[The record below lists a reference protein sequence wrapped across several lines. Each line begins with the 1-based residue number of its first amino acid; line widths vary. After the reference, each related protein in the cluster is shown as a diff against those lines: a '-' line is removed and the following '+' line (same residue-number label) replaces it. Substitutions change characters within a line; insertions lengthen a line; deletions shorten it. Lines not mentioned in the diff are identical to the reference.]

1 MRVRMTVQENGFSAR
16 DVVLECE
23 AGDLVGDVLHLLRAE
38 LRGGGAPLVDGLP
51 LDPAQRVSTSPLKNG
66 AVVTTE
72 PSFARRPAASGAV
85 LRVISG
91 EDTDL
96 AVPLRPGVPVRVG
109 RGSEV
114 DVDLADLDVSRLHC
128 ELRWDGRTARVAD
141 LGSRN
146 HTFVSGREVKGE
158 QVVGPDEYVQ
168 AGGTRLVVDRTGFRP
183 AEVEDDGEGGLRV
196 ARAPRV
202 RPRPWAGAQ
211 IDFPREPEP
220 LQENDFPM
228 LVPLLGTAALAVG
241 ALFISRHLGYVLIS
255 IAVGLI
261 GTFGM
266 RWWYKRS
273 HRRQTAARLA
283 AHEAK
288 VEVRRTELQAA
299 ADEESAHLHATLPS
313 TASLIAVGADRD
325 HRLWQRQRLDDDW
338 LHLRLGTTNRKT
350 SARLRD
356 EPAGC
361 EIPVLTGAPL
371 GLSLADQPALGVA
384 GMPHQTIPVV
394 NALLVQSAVLH
405 GPDELRIA
413 VIAPGVDDLGWARW
427 LPHVKASSG
436 ELRAA
441 WRAEQVEPL
450 VGALLDLV
458 QDRESTVAPQHV
470 VVLVGAS
477 ELLRVPG
484 VTDLLDRGPE
494 AGLRFLCVD
503 GAAHQLPS
511 VCRAVLDLA
520 GGVLRRD
527 RDDPL
532 PFAPERVSRADAERV
547 ARSLAP
553 LRVVGQRTGGAL
565 PEIVRSRDLIGK
577 PDAEAVRA
585 AWRLKPAETAVCVGV
600 SSTGNFVLD
609 IVRDGPHAVVVG
621 TTHAGKSGFLVT
633 LITGLAAVSTPEQ
646 LNFLFIDYKGGATV
660 RRLSQ
665 LPHVVGV
672 ADNLSGDPTRV
683 LAVLRA
689 ELERRQ
695 RQLRS
700 ANAENIAE
708 YRAKASVNPAL
719 PPFPRLVVVVDE
731 LAELN
736 ARLDQ
741 AVDELISVAR
751 TGATLGV
758 HLVLATQLPG
768 DVAGKITG
776 NVALRVC
783 LRVEERAESTDIIG
797 KPHAA
802 AIGQH
807 QRGRAFI
814 LRSSVLHEVQT
825 AFSSSPVVESEAANT
840 LLHPREW
847 WQTDVPMRDGD
858 VTSASRTDVDDLV
871 EAIREAADGLTPPF
885 ATWVDPLPEVV
896 GLDEILL
903 TRHQLPIGVQEVLA
917 EQAHRPL
924 TLPLGTG
931 HLAVVGAAQS
941 GRTSALRA
949 MAVGLMDT
957 NSPDEVHLHVIDSYR
972 GLAGALASAPHCGV
986 AVDAD
991 QTWRVDR
998 LLTRLEAEVDERLSL
1013 LARRGASSVA
1023 ELWATGGD
1031 GPPHLVLLVDGPEVL
1046 MDDYDRTD
1054 RVLRLLR
1061 RGVAAGLTACVALR
1075 ESEAKQKLLELCP
1088 HRLVLALTD
1097 DSRGGTVGLP
1107 SRRTTVGNPAG
1118 RGVWIEDR
1126 SEVQAPLLAGQ
1137 SQRDVVIAAADAAR
1151 ARSTSMRSAPITVD
1165 PLPEDLSLDHPV
1177 MSAVDGRGHAVLGVA
1192 GDRLAAVG
1200 VDVLREHRT
1209 LLVAGPRRSG
1219 RSTAVCSIAISL
1231 ARSGLRV
1238 VLVGGRKS
1246 PAYANAV
1253 AHGIDL
1259 VSAEDLPSD
1268 VDVVVVDDAD
1278 LAADDAALVR
1288 APVLVGAV
1296 DVERAGMAPYGNELM
1311 KRLVAARAGV
1321 LLSPPGGT
1329 TALGVKVPRPA
1340 GFSNPPGRAYLV
1352 LDGDMVLGQVP
1363 R

>member
-1 MRVRMTVQENGFSAR
+1 MRVRMTVQENGFPAR

-23 AGDLVGDVLHLLRAE
+23 AGDLVADVLPLLRAE
-38 LRGGGAPLVDGLP
+38 LRDGATPLVDGLP

-66 AVVTTE
+66 AILTTE
-72 PSFARRPAASGAV
+72 SSPARRLAASGAV

-96 AVPLRPGVPVRVG
+96 AVPLRPGVSVRIG

-114 DVDLADLDVSRLHC
+114 DVGLADLDVSRRHC
-128 ELRWDGRTARVAD
+128 ELRWDGQTAWVAD

-146 HTFVSGREVKGE
+146 HTTVSGRRVEGE
-158 QVVGPDEYVQ
+158 QVVGPDDYVQ
-168 AGGTRLVVDRTGFRP
+168 VGGTRLVVDRRGFHP

-202 RPRPWAGAQ
+202 RPRPWTGAR

-220 LQENDFPM
+220 LQEHQFPI

-241 ALFISRHLGYVLIS
+241 AFVLSRHVGYVLIS

-273 HRRQTAARLA
+273 HRRQTADRRA

-288 VEVRRTELQAA
+288 VKARQVELQAA

-338 LHLRLGTTNRKT
+338 LHLRLGTTNRRT
-350 SARLRD
+350 SALLRD
-356 EPAGC
+356 EPAGF
-361 EIPVLTGAPL
+361 ETPMLTGAPV
-371 GLSLADQPALGVA
+371 GLSLAEQPALGVA
-384 GMPHQTIPVV
+384 GAPHQTVPVV
-394 NALLVQSAVLH
+394 NALLVQSAVLQ

-413 VIAPGVDDLGWARW
+413 VIAPGADELGWARW
-427 LPHVKASSG
+427 LPHAKADSG
-436 ELRAA
+436 ELLAA

-458 QDRESTVAPQHV
+458 QDREASVAPQHL

-494 AGLRFLCVD
+494 AGLRFLCAD

-511 VCRAVLDLA
+511 ACRAVLDLA

-532 PFAPERVSRADAERV
+532 PLTPERVSRADAERV
-547 ARSLAP
+547 ARCLAP
-553 LRVVGQRTGGAL
+553 LRVVGQRSGGGL
-565 PEIVRSRDLIGK
+565 PEIVRSRDLIGT

-600 SSTGNFVLD
+600 SSAGNFVLD

-633 LITGLAAVSTPEQ
+633 LITGLAAASTPEQ

-660 RRLSQ
+660 RRLSR

-672 ADNLSGDPTRV
+672 ADNLSGDPARV

-695 RQLRS
+695 RQLREG
-700 ANAENIAE
+700 NAENIAE
-708 YRAKASVNPAL
+708 YRAKASVNPEL

-736 ARLDQ
+736 SRLDK

-768 DVAGKITG
+768 DVSARITG

-783 LRVEERAESTDIIG
+783 LRVEERAESTNIIG

-802 AIGQH
+802 SIGQH
-807 QRGRAFI
+807 QRGRAFV
-814 LRSSVLHEVQT
+814 LRSGVLHEVQT
-825 AFSSSPVVESEAANT
+825 AFSSSPVAESEAATT

-847 WQTDVPMRDGD
+847 WQTDVPARDGG
-858 VTSASRTDVDDLV
+858 VTSVSRTDVDDLV
-871 EAIREAADGLTPPF
+871 EAIREAADGLAPPF
-885 ATWVDPLPEVV
+885 ATWVDPLPGTV
-896 GLDEILL
+896 GLDEIPL
-903 TRHQLPIGVQEVLA
+903 TRHRLPIGVQEVIA

-949 MAVGLMDT
+949 MAVGLMGT

-972 GLAGALASAPHCGV
+972 GLASALASAPHCGV

-991 QTWRVDR
+991 ETWRVDR

-1013 LARRGASSVA
+1013 LAGRGVSSVA
-1023 ELWATGGD
+1023 ELWAAGGD
-1031 GPPHLVLLVDGPEVL
+1031 APPHLVLLVDGPEVL
-1046 MDDYDRTD
+1046 MEDYDRTD

-1061 RGVAAGLTACVALR
+1061 RGVAAGLTVCVALR
-1075 ESEAKQKLLELCP
+1075 ESEARPKLLELCP

-1118 RGVWIEDR
+1118 RGVWVGDL
-1126 SEVQAPLLAGQ
+1126 SDVQAPLLPGP

-1151 ARSTSMRSAPITVD
+1151 TRWTSVRTAPITVD
-1165 PLPEDLSLDHPV
+1165 RLPADLSLDHPV
-1177 MSAVDGRGHAVLGVA
+1177 LSAVDGRGRAVLGVA
-1192 GDRLAAVG
+1192 GDRLAAVE
-1200 VDVLREHRT
+1200 VDVLEHRT

-1231 ARSGLRV
+1231 ARTGRRV
-1238 VLVGGRKS
+1238 ALVGGRKS

-1259 VSAEDLPSD
+1259 VSTGDLPSD

-1278 LAADDAALVR
+1278 LAADNAALAH
-1288 APVLVGAV
+1288 APLLIGAV
-1296 DVERAGMAPYGNELM
+1296 DVERAGLAPYGNELM
-1311 KRLVAARAGV
+1311 KRLVGARAGV

-1340 GFSNPPGRAYLV
+1340 GFSSPPGRAYLV

>member
-1 MRVRMTVQENGFSAR
+1 MTVQENGFPAR
-16 DVVLECE
+16 DVVLECGS
-23 AGDLVGDVLHLLRAE
+23 GDLVGDVLHLLRAE
-38 LRGGGAPLVDGLP
+38 VRGGGVPLVDGLP

-72 PSFARRPAASGAV
+72 PSPVRRPAASGAV
-85 LRVISG
+85 LRVVSG
-91 EDTDL
+91 ADTDL
-96 AVPLRPGVPVRVG
+96 AVPLRPGVPVRIG

-114 DVDLADLDVSRLHC
+114 DADLADRDVSRLHC
-128 ELRWDGRTARVAD
+128 EVRWDGQTARVAD

-146 HTFVSGREVKGE
+146 HTFVAGRKVTAE
-158 QVVGPDEYVQ
+158 QVIGPDEYLQ
-168 AGGTRLVVDRTGFRP
+168 AGGTRMVVDRTGFRP

-196 ARAPRV
+196 GRAPRV
-202 RPRPWAGAQ
+202 RPRPWTGAQ
-211 IDFPREPEP
+211 VDFPHEPEP
-220 LQENDFPM
+220 LQENEFPI
-228 LVPLLGTAALAVG
+228 LVPLLGTAALAIG
-241 ALFISRHLGYVLIS
+241 ALVISRHLGYVVIS

-283 AHEAK
+283 AHENK
-288 VEVRRTELQAA
+288 VRARRTELQAA
-299 ADEESAHLHATLPS
+299 ADEESAHLHASLPS
-313 TASLIAVGADRD
+313 TASLIAVGTDRD

-338 LHLRLGTTNRKT
+338 LHLRIGTTNRKT
-350 SARLRD
+350 SVRLRD

-361 EIPVLTGAPL
+361 EIPMLVGAPV
-371 GLSLADQPALGVA
+371 GLSLAEHPAWGLSGA
-384 GMPHQTIPVV
+384 PHQTLPVLT
-394 NALLVQSAVLH
+394 ALLVQASVLH
-405 GPDELRIA
+405 GPDELRIS
-413 VIAPGVDDLGWARW
+413 VIAPGAEDLGWARW
-427 LPHVKASSG
+427 LPHVQADSG

-450 VGALLDLV
+450 VQALLDLV
-458 QDRESTVAPQHV
+458 GDREATVAPQQV

-477 ELLRVPG
+477 DLVRVPG
-484 VTDLLDRGPE
+484 VADLLDRGPE

-503 GAAHQLPS
+503 SAAHQLPS

-532 PFAPERVSRADAERV
+532 PFTPERVSRADAERV

-553 LRVVGQRTGGAL
+553 LRVVGQRAGGGL

-600 SSTGNFVLD
+600 GGSGNFVLD

-633 LITGLAAVSTPEQ
+633 LITGLAAASTPEQ

-695 RQLRS
+695 RQLRT

-736 ARLDQ
+736 ARLDK

-768 DVAGKITG
+768 DVAGRITG

-783 LRVEERAESTDIIG
+783 LRVEERAESVEIIG

-807 QRGRAFI
+807 QRGRAFV
-814 LRSSVLHEVQT
+814 LRSGVLHEVQT
-825 AFSSSPVVESEAANT
+825 AFSSSPVVESEAAT
-840 LLHPREW
+840 RLLHPREW
-847 WQTDVPMRDGD
+847 WQTGVPLHDGAP
-858 VTSASRTDVDDLV
+858 TNASRTDVDDLV

-885 ATWVDPLPEVV
+885 ETWVSPLPATV
-896 GLDEILL
+896 GLDAIPLA
-903 TRHQLPIGVQEVLA
+903 RHQLPIGVQEVLT

-931 HLAVVGAAQS
+931 HLAIVGAAQS

-949 MAVGLMDT
+949 MAVGLMT
-957 NSPDEVHLHVIDSYR
+957 TSGPDEVHLHVIDSYR
-972 GLAGALASAPHCGV
+972 GLAGALTSAPHCGV

-991 QTWRVDR
+991 ETWRVDR
-998 LLTRLEAEVDERLSL
+998 LLTRLEAEVDERMSL
-1013 LARRGASSVA
+1013 LASRGVSSVA
-1023 ELWATGGD
+1023 ELWTAGGD
-1031 GPPHLVLLVDGPEVL
+1031 APPHLVLLVDGPEVL

-1097 DSRGGTVGLP
+1097 DSRGSTVGLP
-1107 SRRTTVGNPAG
+1107 AKVRTVGNPAG
-1118 RGVWIEDR
+1118 RGVWVEDLT
-1126 SEVQAPLLAGQ
+1126 EVQAPLLTGP
-1137 SQRDVVIAAADAAR
+1137 SQRDAVIAAAEAAR
-1151 ARSTSMRSAPITVD
+1151 TRWPSVRRAPIAVD
-1165 PLPEDLSLDHPV
+1165 RLPADLSLDHPV
-1177 MSAVDGRGHAVLGVA
+1177 MSAVDGRGRAVLGVA
-1192 GDRLAAVG
+1192 GDRLGAVA
-1200 VDVLREHRT
+1200 VDVLGEHRT

-1231 ARSGLRV
+1231 ARSGMRV
-1238 VLVGGRKS
+1238 ALVGGRKS
-1246 PAYANAV
+1246 AAYANAV

-1259 VSAEDLPSD
+1259 VSAGDLPSD

-1278 LAADDAALVR
+1278 LAADDAAVAS
-1288 APVLVGAV
+1288 APVLIGAV

-1340 GFSNPPGRAYLV
+1340 GFSTPPGRAYLV
-1352 LDGDMVLGQVP
+1352 QDGDMVLGQVP